1 MQFRILDREPLY
13 QGFFR
18 LECYTVA
25 HDRFDGG
32 SLTVRREHLERG
44 DAVAVLLVDRGRDE
58 VLLIE
63 QFRIGP
69 AVHGDDP
76 WLVEI
81 VAGMLDAG
89 EDPEA
94 CARRE
99 CVEEAGYE
107 PARLQRLG
115 EFYTTPGGSSERIT
129 LYLGEVDKARPA
141 ADGGGLDHEHEDIR
155 VLWVPRAQAM
165 AWVAEG
171 RIRSGT
177 PMLALLLASGGAS
190 GDAFGGDGEALRP
203 RR

>member
-1 MQFRILDREPLY
+1 MEFRILDREPLY
-13 QGFFR
+13 HGFFR
-18 LECYTVA
+18 LDRYTVE
-25 HDRFDGG
+25 HERYDGG
-32 SLTVRREHLERG
+32 SLTIRREHLDRG

-81 VAGMLDAG
+81 VAGMLDAD
-89 EDPEA
+89 EDPED

-99 CVEEAGYE
+99 CVEEAGFE
-107 PARLQRLG
+107 PVRLTRLG
-115 EFYTTPGGSSERIT
+115 EFYTTPGGSSERIIV
-129 LYLGEVDKARPA
+129 YLGEVDRMQPV

-155 VLWVPRAQAM
+155 ALWVPRTEAM
-165 AWVAEG
+165 GWVAAG

-177 PMLALLLASGGAS
+177 PMLALLLAFGGAS
-190 GDAFGGDGEALRP
+190 GAEGAAPGR
-203 RR
+203 